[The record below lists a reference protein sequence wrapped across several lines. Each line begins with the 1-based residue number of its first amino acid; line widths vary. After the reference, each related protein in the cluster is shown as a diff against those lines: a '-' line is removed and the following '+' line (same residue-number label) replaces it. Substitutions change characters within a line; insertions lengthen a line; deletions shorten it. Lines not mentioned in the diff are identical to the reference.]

1 MQEKIR
7 LTEREK
13 IPFFSLPLWE
23 KMNICGHGFSS
34 RLGGTGVGKNF
45 SFDLGFKGGEDPL
58 KVVENRERFLA
69 IWGKKT
75 TDLFC
80 GEQVHGTGVAIIGS
94 EEISASK
101 RVFPATDALITA
113 EREAVLGA
121 FSADCLLVFFLEP
134 SIPVVGIA
142 HAGWRGTC
150 KGIVARVVHLMKEK
164 FAADCQKI
172 QVSMGPSI
180 GPCCYEVGDEVI
192 ESCHLSPWKKEMVL
206 NPGGTAG
213 RYYFD
218 LKASNGNILLKEGI
232 KPKHI
237 FTNDFCTKCDD
248 NLFYSYR
255 RAGGTATGSH
265 MGIIFLRNCGVR

>member
-1 MQEKIR
+1 MQEKIC
-7 LTEREK
+7 LTERK
-13 IPFFSLPLWE
+13 NIPFFSLPLWE

-34 RLGGTGVGKNF
+34 RLGGNGDGKNF

-58 KVVENRERFLA
+58 TVAGNRERFLA
-69 IWGKKT
+69 IWGKKN

-80 GEQVHGTGVAIIGS
+80 GEQVHGREVAVIGS

-101 RVFPATDALITA
+101 RIFPATDALITA
-113 EREAVLGA
+113 EREVVLGA

-134 SIPVVGIA
+134 SISVAGIA

-150 KGIVARVVHLMKEK
+150 KGIVARIVHLMREK
-164 FAADCQKI
+164 FAADSKKI
-172 QVSMGPSI
+172 QVLMSPSI

-192 ESCHLSPWKKEMVL
+192 ESCRTSPWREEMVL
-206 NPGGTAG
+206 NPGGTNG
-213 RYYFD
+213 RFYFD
-218 LKASNGNILLKEGI
+218 LQASNRNILLKEGL
-232 KPKHI
+232 KPEHI

-248 NLFYSYR
+248 KLFYSYR

-265 MGIIFLRNCGVR
+265 MGIIFLRDCGD